1 MHRLI
6 AKQIAKAT
14 DATGAVD
21 ITQLAALVGGAYD
34 EFDRDRRRTRPL
46 DVPDR
51 SRKSTPKPAISSSSS
66 PIARPSCRRESE
78 TSRRRTSAL
87 TSPSTI

>member
-1 MHRLI
+1 VHRLI

-34 EFDRDRRRTRPL
+34 EFDRDRRRTDRSMSLMIEEIDAKTRNLEQSRRQTHVRAAGERARPPGAERPL
-46 DVPDR
+46 
-51 SRKSTPKPAISSSSS
+51 
-66 PIARPSCRRESE
+66 
-78 TSRRRTSAL
+78 
-87 TSPSTI
+87 